1 MHRAIIYAVAILP
14 PPWSSIRTCLQSKD
28 GNKTFQFDPDHFNL
42 RELDDGTFGNE
53 EEVKIEEVPQGFLG
67 NIDLEIVETLVMNR
81 DNQDPTDGITTSYVT
96 VRNQGTT
103 RYDKSISEAILTL
116 TLPHLPE
123 DTINSW
129 HKVIPSLDPGEE
141 KEVVMYNGN
150 FQTDQAQNSPWDSY
164 EIIYEVDSTNVI
176 SESNESNNVR
186 NGRYTPGS
194 ETYN

>member
-1 MHRAIIYAVAILP
+1 MIYRHRRADSDTRLARD
-14 PPWSSIRTCLQSKD
+14 ST
-28 GNKTFQFDPDHFNL
+28 KTFQFNPDHL
-42 RELDDGTFGNE
+42 IREIEDTVQE
-53 EEVKIEEVPQGFLG
+53 EQAKNEEVPEDVLG
-67 NIDLEIVETLVMNR
+67 NIDLEIVGTLVVNR
-81 DNQDPTDGITTSYVT
+81 DNQNPTDGITTSYVT

-150 FQTDQAQNSPWDSY
+150 FQMTRPRIAHGFLRDHL
-164 EIIYEVDSTNVI
+164 
-176 SESNESNNVR
+176 
-186 NGRYTPGS
+186 
-194 ETYN
+194 

>member
-1 MHRAIIYAVAILP
+1 MSGDAVEKWQFTTAGNWLDSP
-14 PPWSSIRTCLQSKD
+14 DMSSKKRL
-28 GNKTFQFDPDHFNL
+28 QFDPDHFDL
-42 RELDDGTFGNE
+42 RDHNEDTVGNE
-53 EEVKIEEVPQGFLG
+53 DQVKNEEVPEDVVG
-67 NIDLEIVETLVMNR
+67 NIDLEIVGTLVVNR

-96 VRNQGTT
+96 VRNNGTT

-123 DTINSW
+123 DAINSW

-164 EIIYEVDSTNVI
+164 EIIYEVDSTKVI
-176 SESNESNNVR
+176 FESNETNNIH
-186 NGRYTPGS
+186 NGWYTPGS
-194 ETYN
+194 ETYK